1 MKNIRLRVKNLIEK
15 YNTSDPFQLCN
26 KLGIIVLYNDLGNLK
41 GYYKHPRGRKVIVIN
56 SLLSKFAQT
65 IVIAHELGHAI
76 LHSSSAAALMHKHI
90 LRYSNTMENEA
101 NKFAAELLLNGY
113 DNDNIEYCDY
123 YIDEISA
130 NENDRILL
138 ERLKEFKFSNKYLKI

>member
-1 MKNIRLRVKNLIEK
+1 MKNIKLRVKNLIVK
-15 YNTSDPFQLCN
+15 YNTSDPFQLCE

-76 LHSSSAAALMHKHI
+76 LHSSSTAALMHKHI
-90 LRYSNTMENEA
+90 LLYSNR
-101 NKFAAELLLNGY
+101 FV
-113 DNDNIEYCDY
+113 
-123 YIDEISA
+123 
-130 NENDRILL
+130 
-138 ERLKEFKFSNKYLKI
+138 